1 MASSIV
7 GSIVGT
13 FKVGDGH
20 KVGPPLFRPDKPHLT
35 LKGGHYT
42 VNIVA
47 QLKIVYPPKA
57 RMKLA
62 AKGYV
67 IAASSTVKFIPNP
80 HVTLRG
86 KTGLRLVTPGR
97 QVTGK
102 PPMTLKG
109 KHYNLNKSTTI
120 QPHKPK
126 LILKGKQIN
135 RIGKAGLVPTIP
147 VAEILTPS
155 APRDEGSLV
164 PSPAYTGLLVP
175 TVEEF
180 V

>member
-1 MASSIV
+1 MPQLSV
-7 GSIVGT
+7 TTVQ
-13 FKVGDGH
+13 
-20 KVGPPLFRPDKPHLT
+20 GPSAIL
-35 LKGGHYT
+35 
-42 VNIVA
+42 
-47 QLKIVYPPKA
+47 
-57 RMKLA
+57 
-62 AKGYV
+62 
-67 IAASSTVKFIPNP
+67 AASSTVKFIPNP

-109 KHYNLNKSTTI
+109 KHYNLNKSAII

-126 LILKGKQIN
+126 LILIGGALG
-135 RIGKAGLVPTIP
+135 RVGKAGMVPTIP
-147 VAEILTPS
+147 VAEILTPTP
-155 APRDEGSLV
+155 ARDEGSLV
-164 PSPAYTGLLVP
+164 PTPAYTELLVP